1 MVKEKKDDEGL
12 KFFSKDIHCLKII
25 IDRLALRE
33 FE

>member
-12 KFFSKDIHCLKII
+12 NIFSKDIHRLKII
-25 IDRLALRE
+25 IDRLAFRE

>member
-12 KFFSKDIHCLKII
+12 TFFSKDIHRLKII
-25 IDRLALRE
+25 IDRLTFRE